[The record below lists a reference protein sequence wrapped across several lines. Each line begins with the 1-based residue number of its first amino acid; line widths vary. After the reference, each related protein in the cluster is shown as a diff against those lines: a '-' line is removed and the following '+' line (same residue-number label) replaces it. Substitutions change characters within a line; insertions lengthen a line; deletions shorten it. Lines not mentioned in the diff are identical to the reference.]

1 MPSSRLRSR
10 KDASSFHGP
19 DIGNQVAPL
28 RPQIFHIG
36 CAGWNIPRQNANDF
50 ESEGTHLQRYSR
62 TFNCCEINSS
72 FYRPHRYSTWER
84 WAAAVPEDFRFSVKV
99 PRAITHDAGLK
110 CESESL
116 GAFLTQVG
124 FLGRKLGPI
133 LVQLPPSG
141 VFDQTVAKHFFKVL
155 RELYDGDVVLEARH
169 GSWFG
174 PGANG
179 LLKEFRIAGV
189 AADPACVPLA
199 GQPTGSKKLVYFRL
213 HGSPRRYYSSYSGES
228 LETIAKQL
236 GKFAEQAGVWCIF
249 DNTAGGFAT
258 PNALQLSAAIN
269 TREHKGTIPQK

>member
-1 MPSSRLRSR
+1 MPSRRPRSR
-10 KDASSFHGP
+10 TDASNFRCPG
-19 DIGNQVAPL
+19 IGTEGAPP
-28 RPQIFHIG
+28 RPRIVHIG
-36 CAGWNIPRQNANDF
+36 CAGWNIPGQNANDF

-72 FYRPHRYSTWER
+72 FYRPHKYSTWER
-84 WAAAVPEDFRFSVKV
+84 WSASVPEDFRFSVKV
-99 PRAITHDAGLK
+99 PRTVTHDAELK
-110 CESESL
+110 CEPESL
-116 GAFLTQVG
+116 AAFLKQIG

-141 VFDQTVAKHFFKVL
+141 VFDQAIAKRFFTLL

-174 PGANG
+174 SSADD

-199 GQPTGSKKLVYFRL
+199 GQPTGSEGLIYFRL

-228 LETIAKQL
+228 LKTFASQL
-236 GKFAEQAGVWCIF
+236 VTFAEQASVWCIF

-258 PNALQLSAAIN
+258 PNAIQLNAETAK
-269 TREHKGTIPQK
+269 REH